1 MTNNELIYEAIRL
14 ANEVHK
20 LQTDKGG
27 SPYIL
32 HPMRVAA
39 RLSDVNAQVVAI
51 LHDVV
56 EDGSITLEQLT
67 QAFPAEVVAGV
78 DGMTRREGETYE
90 QFIARC
96 NENPLSREVKKS
108 DIQDNLNVTRL
119 GEVSPKDAE
128 RLNRYV
134 QALKVLNKC

>member
-1 MTNNELIYEAIRL
+1 MTSNELIYEAIRL

-20 LQTDKGG
+20 LQIDKGD

-56 EDGSITLEQLT
+56 EDGNITLEQLA
-67 QAFPAEVVAGV
+67 QAFPAEIVAGV